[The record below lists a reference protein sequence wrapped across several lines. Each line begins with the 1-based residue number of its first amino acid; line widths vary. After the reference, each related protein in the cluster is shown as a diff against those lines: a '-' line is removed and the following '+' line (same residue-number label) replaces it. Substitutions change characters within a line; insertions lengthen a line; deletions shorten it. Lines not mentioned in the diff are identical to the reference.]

1 MATTTADWDIY
12 SFHINSTVTSRYA
25 TSVISSRVAN
35 RHNNPTEILFHV
47 KIPKNAFISKFRM
60 TIDGKIYDGE
70 VRKKEE
76 VQQQYSQAVSQG
88 QSAGLI
94 ISVGRTLEHFK
105 TSVTVAAH
113 KKVDFELTYEELL
126 SRRLGKYELLIN
138 AQPMQPVKDFRI
150 GVNIYETTGIRS
162 LNVKGS
168 LKDLAHANRA
178 DQKAWINFH
187 PTLEQ
192 QTQCDGCRE
201 SGLNGDMHIFYDVE
215 RPESL
220 GEVMTSNGFF
230 AHYFAPSDIP
240 RIPKNV
246 IFIIDESG
254 SMMGKKIQQTQSAL
268 LKILDDINEDDYF
281 GLIIFSSRIRL
292 WKPELLPATEDNIE
306 AAKSF
311 VKNLDPNGGTD
322 INSAVLKGVEMINA
336 CPREEAASILIL
348 LTDGD
353 PTAGVTNRGQIQHN
367 VKAAIGLKFP
377 LYILGFGFDITFEF
391 LQKLSQEN
399 GGMARRIYTDSDAAL
414 QLQGF
419 YEEVSTPLLT
429 NIRMNY
435 TGVTSITKTS
445 FSRYYDGS
453 EIVVAG
459 EIIRNSSKDFSVTVM
474 AISKL
479 NNVMYQDL
487 NPKEEKHASGLENS
501 LQRVWAFLTVKQLLE
516 KELTAKGKEKEAVR
530 KQVLELSLK
539 YKFVTPLTSMVVT
552 KPQGEDAHV
561 ANKPKED
568 TEEKVLLNPFNNR
581 GLSRRPT
588 SDQIQSRHHGRLGRP
603 SSIDIFDM
611 SEEDGH
617 SWMTSPLWIKQKVNM
632 RFLVAAQGLFRSLC
646 YDIPGGLSLRLF
658 HEPTSGFSMNG
669 QLMPPTGKGFQ
680 KIKVHLRSDERIY
693 FDTNQIQINIGQSNI
708 TLSWI
713 NNTKHET
720 DNITV
725 TVRDKEVEVILKSIR
740 IAVLLHQRYRKR
752 FLWPAVRN
760 RPSGTTVSGILG
772 HAVPIVCEYTQDS
785 KYKIKIGEQE
795 VDAYSTEAYDYGI
808 HAAPAV
814 YCLYVPPEAVL
825 QKNLS
830 DFTVLHL

>member
-1 MATTTADWDIY
+1 MCTYSKIALYLILNMNAVFKYCPLFPQTADWDIY

-138 AQPMQPVKDFRI
+138 AQPMQPVKDFRVRCI
-150 GVNIYETTGIRS
+150 DLIYTFDTMSEFINLFQMFLLIR
-162 LNVKGS
+162 LHIIKKKTF
-168 LKDLAHANRA
+168 LF
-178 DQKAWINFH
+178 QAWINFH

-220 GEVMTSNGFF
+220 GEVMVRNGFF

-459 EIIRNSSKDFSVTVM
+459 EIIRNSSKDFS
-474 AISKL
+474 KL

-581 GLSRRPT
+581 GKT
-588 SDQIQSRHHGRLGRP
+588 NKCKVGV
-603 SSIDIFDM
+603 
-611 SEEDGH
+611 
-617 SWMTSPLWIKQKVNM
+617 LW
-632 RFLVAAQGLFRSLC
+632 
-646 YDIPGGLSLRLF
+646 
-658 HEPTSGFSMNG
+658 
-669 QLMPPTGKGFQ
+669 
-680 KIKVHLRSDERIY
+680 
-693 FDTNQIQINIGQSNI
+693 
-708 TLSWI
+708 
-713 NNTKHET
+713 
-720 DNITV
+720 
-725 TVRDKEVEVILKSIR
+725 
-740 IAVLLHQRYRKR
+740 
-752 FLWPAVRN
+752 AVRMSCAQC
-760 RPSGTTVSGILG
+760 P
-772 HAVPIVCEYTQDS
+772 VCS
-785 KYKIKIGEQE
+785 
-795 VDAYSTEAYDYGI
+795 
-808 HAAPAV
+808 
-814 YCLYVPPEAVL
+814 
-825 QKNLS
+825 
-830 DFTVLHL
+830 